1 MPEPIGSSLGKEF
14 LVFAQPK
21 MGRDLQ
27 LTASTRSM
35 ALPANS
41 QGSPKY
47 LRPVRSREI
56 AHLLK
61 LEVALDL
68 RQRAAWGGML
78 LYVVSAVYVCFL
90 AVKSGLGTATW
101 NALYWIILLFAAFN
115 ALARSFQRED
125 QGRQLYLYT
134 LVHPRSVVLARA
146 LYNAITMVLLSVL
159 SLLFYILF
167 LGSDALAEADI
178 AQFLLAVVLGAI
190 GFAAVLTL
198 VAAVA
203 ARAGNGLGLMAI
215 LGFPIVL
222 PMLLAVMRASKLA
235 LDGVAF
241 SVTSTY
247 FGGLVLLDVITVTLA
262 WLLFPY
268 LWRD

>member
-1 MPEPIGSSLGKEF
+1 MRTG
-14 LVFAQPK
+14 
-21 MGRDLQ
+21 
-27 LTASTRSM
+27 
-35 ALPANS
+35 
-41 QGSPKY
+41 
-47 LRPVRSREI
+47 EI
-56 AHLLK
+56 VHLIR

-78 LYVVSAVYVCFL
+78 LYVVSAVYVAFL
-90 AVKSGLGTATW
+90 AMKGGLAPSTW

-125 QGRQLYLYT
+125 PGRQLYLYT
-134 LVHPRSVVLARA
+134 LVNPRSVIIARA
-146 LYNAITMVLLSVL
+146 LYNGATMVVLALL
-159 SLLFYILF
+159 SLLFHTLF
-167 LGSDALAEADI
+167 MGGEAFKEADL
-178 AQFLLAVVLGAI
+178 AQYLLAVALGAV

-198 VAAVA
+198 VAAIA

-235 LDGVAF
+235 LDGVAW
-241 SVTSTY
+241 SVNSTY
-247 FGGLVLLDVITVTLA
+247 FLGLVLLDVITVTLA

>member
-1 MPEPIGSSLGKEF
+1 MGKGLYF
-14 LVFAQPK
+14 RR
-21 MGRDLQ
+21 MR
-27 LTASTRSM
+27 TA
-35 ALPANS
+35 
-41 QGSPKY
+41 
-47 LRPVRSREI
+47 EI
-56 AHLLK
+56 LHLLR
-61 LEVALDL
+61 LEAALDL

-90 AVKSGLGTATW
+90 AVKGGLGIATW
-101 NALYWIILLFAAFN
+101 NALFWIILLFAAFN
-115 ALARSFQRED
+115 ALSRSFQRED
-125 QGRQLYLYT
+125 GGRQLYLYT

-146 LYNAITMVLLSVL
+146 LYNGATMVLLSLV
-159 SLLFYILF
+159 SLLFYALF
-167 LGSDALAEADI
+167 LGSEVLEGADLP
-178 AQFLLAVVLGAI
+178 QFLLAVVLGGI

-198 VAAVA
+198 VSAIA

-235 LDGVAF
+235 LDGVAW
-241 SVTSTY
+241 SVNGTY
-247 FGGLVLLDVITVTLA
+247 FLGLVLLDVITITLA